1 MSMNHANEFIKEM
14 LENEELRNRIA
25 GMSTEDGLAA
35 AKEMGLEFTTDELKE
50 AGENYELPAEDLNDV
65 NGGGVW
71 GCIKGAFAG
80 LASGAGAG
88 GLIGC
93 IGGPVGCAIGTMI
106 GGSIGCITG
115 GMYGGFSSDD

>member
-35 AKEMGLEFTTDELKE
+35 AKEMGLDFTTDELKE
-50 AGENYELPAEDLNDV
+50 AGENYELPEEVLNNV
-65 NGGGVW
+65 SGGDFLSAV
-71 GCIKGAFAG
+71 KGMFAG
-80 LASGAGAG
+80 MGAGAATG

-93 IGGPVGCAIGTMI
+93 IGGPVGCAIGTCI
-106 GGSIGCITG
+106 GGAVGIFG
-115 GMYGGFSSDD
+115 GAFYGDKNWE